1 LSAIAQGGDSMTD
14 KYAKQRAELLSEL
27 DGLRVEVD
35 AGRRIA
41 TLILDRPPLNIVSY
55 KARSQI
61 AALFEEMGRDPDVG
75 VIVVRGANGVY
86 TSGGDVRGFFKVH
99 RDGMSHLAWNIAA
112 PERCPKPVIA
122 AMEKYAFGVGLE
134 LALACDFRI
143 ATKDTLIALPEVSIG
158 QMPGSGGSQRLLR
171 MVGITRAKDMV
182 MQGRRLPSQ
191 EAYQWGLLTEVV
203 ADSAALDEAVLGYA
217 ARLNALSP
225 LALSTVKRVLN
236 LGDDASLEASFDL
249 EGHAY
254 EKLRDSHDYTEGAN
268 AFFEKRKANYN
279 GT

>member
-1 LSAIAQGGDSMTD
+1 MTD
-14 KYAKQRAELLSEL
+14 KYAEQRAELLSEL

-35 AGRRIA
+35 ANRRIA

-61 AALFEEMGRDPDVG
+61 AALFDEIGCDAEVG
-75 VIVVRGANGVY
+75 VIVVRGANGVF
-86 TSGGDVRGFFKVH
+86 TSGGDVRGFFKVR

-134 LALACDFRI
+134 LALACDFRV

-158 QMPGSGGSQRLLR
+158 QMPGSGGSQRVLR
-171 MVGITRAKDMV
+171 MVGMTRAKDMV
-182 MQGRRLPSQ
+182 MQGRRLSAQ
-191 EAYQWGLLTEVV
+191 EAYEWGLLTEVV
-203 ADSAALDEAVLGYA
+203 PDSAALDKTVMAYA

-254 EKLRDSHDYTEGAN
+254 EKLRDSHDYAEGAN
-268 AFFEKRKANYN
+268 AFFEKRKPKYD

>member
-1 LSAIAQGGDSMTD
+1 MTD
-14 KYAKQRAELLSEL
+14 KYSQQRAELLSEL
-27 DGLRVEVD
+27 DGLRVEID
-35 AGRRIA
+35 GDRRIA

-75 VIVVRGANGVY
+75 VIVVRGANGVF

-143 ATKDTLIALPEVSIG
+143 ATKDTLIALPEISIG
-158 QMPGSGGSQRLLR
+158 QMPGSGGSQRVLR

-182 MQGRRLPSQ
+182 MQGRRLTSH
-191 EAYQWGLLTEVV
+191 EAHQWGLLTEVV
-203 ADSAALDEAVLGYA
+203 ADSAGARRGRAGLCLTAQRPVA
-217 ARLNALSP
+217 ARAIDREARAQSRRRREPGGELRPRGTRLREAP
-225 LALSTVKRVLN
+225 RLA
-236 LGDDASLEASFDL
+236 
-249 EGHAY
+249 
-254 EKLRDSHDYTEGAN
+254 
-268 AFFEKRKANYN
+268 
-279 GT
+279 

>member
-1 LSAIAQGGDSMTD
+1 MTD
-14 KYAKQRAELLSEL
+14 KYAKQRAELLNEL

-41 TLILDRPPLNIVSY
+41 TLILDRAPLNIVSY

-61 AALFEEMGRDPDVG
+61 AALFEEMGRDAEVG
-75 VIVVRGANGVY
+75 VIVVRGANGVF
-86 TSGGDVRGFFKVH
+86 TSGGDVRGFFKVR

-143 ATKDTLIALPEVSIG
+143 ATKDTLIALPEISIG
-158 QMPGSGGSQRLLR
+158 QMPGSGGSQRVLR

-182 MQGRRLPSQ
+182 MQGRRLSAQ
-191 EAYQWGLLTEVV
+191 EA
-203 ADSAALDEAVLGYA
+203 
-217 ARLNALSP
+217 
-225 LALSTVKRVLN
+225 
-236 LGDDASLEASFDL
+236 
-249 EGHAY
+249 
-254 EKLRDSHDYTEGAN
+254 
-268 AFFEKRKANYN
+268 
-279 GT
+279 

>member
-1 LSAIAQGGDSMTD
+1 
-14 KYAKQRAELLSEL
+14 
-27 DGLRVEVD
+27 
-35 AGRRIA
+35 
-41 TLILDRPPLNIVSY
+41 
-55 KARSQI
+55 
-61 AALFEEMGRDPDVG
+61 
-75 VIVVRGANGVY
+75 
-86 TSGGDVRGFFKVH
+86 
-99 RDGMSHLAWNIAA
+99 MSHLAWNIAA

-134 LALACDFRI
+134 LALACDFRV

-158 QMPGSGGSQRLLR
+158 QMPGSGGSQRVLR
-171 MVGITRAKDMV
+171 MVGMTRAKDMV
-182 MQGRRLPSQ
+182 MQSRRLSAQ
-191 EAYQWGLLTEVV
+191 EAYDWGLLTEVV
-203 ADSAALDEAVLGYA
+203 ADSAALDEAVLAYA

-268 AFFEKRKANYN
+268 AFFEKRKPKYD